1 MAPINDEDIDP
12 ALRSNDNNPSMQ
24 LFARPQPESNHND
37 ATSEPGGEPDES
49 RDDFQT
55 RSPAFQDSQDDEE
68 SQETKAHN
76 LIAFSKMI
84 LQRKKLSDK
93 ATSDFNIYCEAG
105 TPFSLNP
112 PFLNIIF

>member
-12 ALRSNDNNPSMQ
+12 ALRTDPSMQ
-24 LFARPQPESNHND
+24 FFARHFSQPESNHDD
-37 ATSEPGGEPDES
+37 ATSELGGEPDAS
-49 RDDFQT
+49 DLQAH
-55 RSPAFQDSQDDEE
+55 SPAFQDSQDDEE
-68 SQETKAHN
+68 SQGTKVHN

-105 TPFSLNP
+105 TLFSSNL
-112 PFLNIIF
+112 PFLKIIF